1 MNKKFQKAI
10 ALGIVFSMIIV
21 NISFAEEKNTIKKN
35 LADTGEV
42 LPCL

>member
-21 NISFAEEKNTIKKN
+21 NISFAEEKNTIKK
-35 LADTGEV
+35 V
-42 LPCL
+42 KQFM